1 MIISRLLLTGW
12 AVFTLLGCGGGDAT
26 QEVKVETEEEKTL
39 YALGTAVASN
49 KLGPFKEKFSGGEVE
64 VIAKGFGDGLLEGEP
79 LVDMETYGPKI
90 NDYLQQRMAQTSE
103 GEKAEGDAGA
113 QGPVKVE
120 SEEKKTLYALG
131 MAVTSTS
138 LGPFKGIFSDGE
150 VGVIAKGFGDGL
162 SEGEPLVD
170 SQGAPLVDMEVYGP
184 KLNDYLQQR
193 MAQVSEGEKT
203 KGLAYLEKA
212 AAEEGAVKTASG
224 LVYKELTPGTGPQPG
239 PTDKVNVHYHG
250 TLIDGT
256 VFDSSVERGEP
267 ISFPLNQ
274 VIPGWTEGLQLM
286 KVGGKTRLVIPSD
299 LAYGD
304 PGRPGIPPGATL
316 VFEVE
321 LLGIE

>member
-1 MIISRLLLTGW
+1 MKIVRLLMAGW
-12 AVFTLLGCGGGDAT
+12 VVFALLGCSGGDAT

-39 YALGTAVASN
+39 YALGKAVAGN
-49 KLGPFKEKFSGGEVE
+49 KLGPFKGKFS
-64 VIAKGFGDGLLEGEP
+64 
-79 LVDMETYGPKI
+79 
-90 NDYLQQRMAQTSE
+90 N
-103 GEKAEGDAGA
+103 
-113 QGPVKVE
+113 
-120 SEEKKTLYALG
+120 
-131 MAVTSTS
+131 
-138 LGPFKGIFSDGE
+138 GE

-162 SEGEPLVD
+162 LEGAPLVDMEAYGPKLNDYLQQRTAQTAESEETEKDAGTQGPVKVETEEEKTLYALGIAVVSTTLSPFKGVFSDGEVRVIAKGFGDELTEETPLVD

-193 MAQVSEGEKT
+193 MTQVAEVEKT

-212 AAEEGAVKTASG
+212 AAEEGAIKTASG
-224 LVYKELTPGTGPQPG
+224 LVYKELRPGTGPQPE

-274 VIPGWTEGLQLM
+274 VISGWTEGLQLM